1 MAARGDVWA
10 AVSKDYD
17 CLLFGTPRLVRFLTL
32 EGREFL
38 PSRGISRRI
47 TPELIET
54 EVMLERLGISREQL
68 VDLAILVGT
77 DFSPGVRGIGP
88 KKALRLI
95 QEYGTLDALPA
106 EVRAALGPAYREI
119 RDLFLRPDVT
129 SSYRLEWR
137 EPDEAGLQAFLCRER
152 AFDPARVERAV
163 ERMRNGL
170 VREG

>member
-1 MAARGDVWA
+1 
-10 AVSKDYD
+10 
-17 CLLFGTPRLVRFLTL
+17 
-32 EGREFL
+32 
-38 PSRGISRRI
+38 
-47 TPELIET
+47 
-54 EVMLERLGISREQL
+54 MLERLGISREQL

-88 KKALRLI
+88 KQALRLI
-95 QEYGTLDALPA
+95 QEYGILDALPA

-137 EPDEAGLQAFLCRER
+137 EPAEAGLQAFLCRER